1 MKSMKNFFY
10 LALVLICTQSCSV
23 SQPTF
28 GSGPKNLIQ
37 NSEFAIVTPKHDTL
51 FLCHDDMM
59 GKFLAQCWKEGKF
72 KCEETQN
79 TRVVVLDC
87 NSFEKVAQRITPAT
101 EMVAN
106 DMRR

>member
-1 MKSMKNFFY
+1 MKKLLY
-10 LALVLICTQSCSV
+10 LVSAAIVAQSCSV
-23 SQPTF
+23 SQSAF
-28 GSGPKNLIQ
+28 ESGPKNLIK

-72 KCEETQN
+72 KSEDTQN

-87 NSFEKVAQRITPAT
+87 NSFEKVAQRITPAP

-106 DMRR
+106 ESRR

>member
-1 MKSMKNFFY
+1 MKNIFY
-10 LALVLICTQSCSV
+10 LALVLISTQSCGI
-23 SQPTF
+23 SQSEL

-51 FLCHDDMM
+51 FLCRDDMM

-72 KCEETQN
+72 KSEETKN
-79 TRVVVLDC
+79 TQIVVLDC
-87 NSFEKVAQRITPAT
+87 NGFEKVAQRITPAT

-106 DMRR
+106 DIRR